1 MTLEAETV
9 STHTVKNDATTTIVT
24 RTTTIVS
31 EHQEIL
37 AEPKDSSP
45 GVVENVRRTF
55 RDYWFPSHHHHHE
68 AEDDDDDGDDEA
80 DTTQYRDPARWKVN
94 GVMRRAYDYWKTL
107 TQDADEAAKELVIE
121 AKKARDE
128 AAAEARWAYLGYKRE
143 AREAFEAADKKYKD
157 ALAAAERVHEEA
169 HEKAKHK
176 WFQAVD
182 STEKE
187 VGEIKDQASEATHRK
202 WDKFKSAVNSLAY
215 NPPKYTCYPS
225 GSQYW
230 FSTGPSPAGTSWDCR
245 EIWDHPRRNDHSHL
259 SIKTLPKKHLPLEKV
274 HDTLTGLFSQAGI
287 KAKHAPSASSF
298 EAGLKP
304 VRDQYHSLLD
314 RVGRADEKAI
324 DELDEMVD
332 KIKSK
337 LNELKFYEE
346 QTDSWL
352 TSQWNAVIDNAGDHK
367 DHYERV
373 FKNTLKNVKNT
384 RTEAYNSLLNN
395 LQRTINTSR
404 NNINEAIRATKD
416 SADKSRVH
424 KAVQDANNAFTTTLK
439 DAEAKIKSA
448 PRNAYDTAIET
459 FNRDTAYLKAKLEH
473 AAHVASKSASS
484 ASYHASKS
492 GSSISQH
499 ASKSGA
505 SALHHASKSGS
516 SALHEASKSASS
528 LSNHASRSASSAVH
542 RVTSDAKSLADDAE
556 SKYHSAT
563 DKARQGYEHATAS
576 INSMWGSA
584 TDTPRSQVHKVKA
597 GYHKTL
603 DGVHRH
609 WFADTEEPHELN
621 VSSVYGSVLAIYFIY
636 LAFRIWRAKSLARMS
651 DPKQKTFTVVKN
663 TDHANGAGEHT
674 ATIEKYRT
682 KPSAEEALEKER
694 DSFGTVLLQFTSV
707 VPVTLILL
715 VLLELSGFNR
725 AALHTLFLGLITA
738 QVMQGGLFN
747 DALKLM
753 GIVDGVHAS
762 GRDVG
767 TYISWS
773 VLALAALAN
782 AVKVLQ
788 AHA

>member
-31 EHQEIL
+31 EHEEIV

-68 AEDDDDDGDDEA
+68 AEEEDDDGDDES
-80 DTTQYRDPARWKVN
+80 DTTQYRDPARWKVD

-128 AAAEARWAYLGYKRE
+128 AAAEAQWAFLGFKKE
-143 AREAFEAADKKYKD
+143 AREAYEAADKKYKD

-176 WFQAVD
+176 WFKVLD

-187 VGEIKDQASEATHRK
+187 VEEIKDQASEVTHRK
-202 WDKFKSAVNSLAY
+202 WDRFKSAVNSLAY
-215 NPPKYTCYPS
+215 NPPKYACYPA

-230 FSTGPSPAGTSWDCR
+230 FSTGPPVANSWDCR

-259 SIKTLPKKHLPLEKV
+259 SIKNLPKKHLPLEKV
-274 HDTLTGLFSQAGI
+274 HDTLTGLFSQAGL

-304 VRDQYHSLLD
+304 IRDQYHNVLD

-324 DELDEMVD
+324 DELDGMVD
-332 KIKSK
+332 NIKAK

-352 TSQWNAVIDNAGDHK
+352 TSQWNAVVHNAGDHK

-373 FKNTLKNVKNT
+373 FKNTIKNVKNT
-384 RTEAYNSLLNN
+384 RAEIYNSLLNN
-395 LQRTINTSR
+395 LQRSINLAR
-404 NNINEAIRATKD
+404 NNINEAIRATKN

-424 KAVQDANNAFTTTLK
+424 KAIQDANDAFTTTLK
-439 DAEAKIKSA
+439 DAEAKIKAA
-448 PRNAYDTAIET
+448 PRNAYDNAIDA

-484 ASYHASKS
+484 ASHHASKS
-492 GSSISQH
+492 GSSIS
-499 ASKSGA
+499 
-505 SALHHASKSGS
+505 HHASKSGS

-528 LSNHASRSASSAVH
+528 LSNHASKSASSAVH
-542 RVTSDAKSLADDAE
+542 RFTGDAKNLADDAE

-584 TDTPRSQVHKVKA
+584 TGTPLSPVQKVKA

-603 DGVHRH
+603 DGVHH
-609 WFADTEEPHELN
+609 QWFADTEETRELN
-621 VSSVYGSVLAIYFIY
+621 ASSVYGSVLAVYFIY
-636 LAFRIWRAKSLARMS
+636 LAFRIWRAKSLARMA
-651 DPKQKTFTVVKN
+651 DPKQKTFSVVKS
-663 TDHANGAGEHT
+663 TDDHNG
-674 ATIEKYRT
+674 
-682 KPSAEEALEKER
+682 KPL
-694 DSFGTVLLQFTSV
+694 
-707 VPVTLILL
+707 
-715 VLLELSGFNR
+715 
-725 AALHTLFLGLITA
+725 
-738 QVMQGGLFN
+738 
-747 DALKLM
+747 
-753 GIVDGVHAS
+753 
-762 GRDVG
+762 
-767 TYISWS
+767 
-773 VLALAALAN
+773 
-782 AVKVLQ
+782 
-788 AHA
+788 

>member
-1 MTLEAETV
+1 MAHEAETV

-68 AEDDDDDGDDEA
+68 AEEEEEEEEDDDGDDE
-80 DTTQYRDPARWKVN
+80 TGYRDPARWKVN

-107 TQDADEAAKELVIE
+107 TQDADEGAKKLVEE

-128 AAAEARWAYLGYKRE
+128 AAAEARWAILGYKAE
-143 AREAFEAADKKYKD
+143 AREAYEAADKKYKD

-176 WFQAVD
+176 WFKVVD

-187 VGEIKDQASEATHRK
+187 VEEVKDQASEVTHRK
-202 WDKFKSAVNSLAY
+202 WDQFKSAVNSLAY
-215 NPPKYTCYPS
+215 NPPKYACYPS

-230 FSTGPSPAGTSWDCR
+230 FSTGPPVANSWDCR
-245 EIWDHPRRNDHSHL
+245 EIWDHPRRNDHSHQ

-274 HDTLTGLFSQAGI
+274 HNTLTGLLSQAGL
-287 KAKHAPSASSF
+287 KAKNAPSASSF

-304 VRDQYHSLLD
+304 VRDQYHNLLG

-332 KIKSK
+332 NIKAK
-337 LNELKFYEE
+337 LNELKYYEE

-352 TSQWNAVIDNAGDHK
+352 TSQWNAVVHNAGDHK

-373 FKNTLKNVKNT
+373 FKNTLKSVKNT
-384 RTEAYNSLLNN
+384 RTEIYNSLLNN
-395 LQRTINTSR
+395 LQRSINLAR
-404 NNINEAIRATKD
+404 NNIKEAIRATKN

-424 KAVQDANNAFTTTLK
+424 KAIQDANDAFTTTLK
-439 DAEAKIKSA
+439 DAEAKIKAA
-448 PRNAYDTAIET
+448 PRNAYDNAIDA
-459 FNRDTAYLKAKLEH
+459 FNRDTAHLKAKLEH
-473 AAHVASKSASS
+473 AAHA
-484 ASYHASKS
+484 ASKS
-492 GSSISQH
+492 GSSIS
-499 ASKSGA
+499 
-505 SALHHASKSGS
+505 HHASKSGS
-516 SALHEASKSASS
+516 SAIHHASKSGTSALHDASKSASS
-528 LSNHASRSASSAVH
+528 LSNHASKSASSAAH
-542 RVTSDAKSLADDAE
+542 RVTGDAE

-563 DKARQGYEHATAS
+563 DKARQGYEHATSS
-576 INSMWGSA
+576 IGSMWGSA
-584 TDTPRSQVHKVKA
+584 TSTPLSLVQKVKA

-609 WFADTEEPHELN
+609 WFADTEETRELN
-621 VSSVYGSVLAIYFIY
+621 ASSVYGSVLAVYFIY
-636 LAFRIWRAKSLARMS
+636 LAFRIWRSKRLSRMA
-651 DPKQKTFTVVKN
+651 DPKQKTFSVVKN
-663 TDHANGAGEHT
+663 TDNHNGTGET
-674 ATIEKYRT
+674 SATIEKHRT
-682 KPSAEEALEKER
+682 KPSAEESLAQER
-694 DSFGTVLLQFTSV
+694 DAFGTVLLQFTSV

-715 VLLELSGFNR
+715 VLLELSGFSR

-738 QVMQGGLFN
+738 QAMQGGLFN
-747 DALKLM
+747 DALKAM

-762 GRDVG
+762 SRDVG
-767 TYISWS
+767 TYISWG
-773 VLALAALAN
+773 VLALAAAAN
-782 AVKVLQ
+782 ALKVLQ
-788 AHA
+788 AQAA